1 MTSCI
6 YLTCYLSHGP
16 WIHGRFSI
24 LGSVVFFTPYL
35 YLGTDVCSSII
46 KQFFKN
52 RMLFD
57 SGQKMGQK
65 NSKNETL
72 NLNEIGQLETED
84 VFKKDR

>member
-1 MTSCI
+1 MVNGSMDVSTE
-6 YLTCYLSHGP
+6 
-16 WIHGRFSI
+16 
-24 LGSVVFFTPYL
+24 GSVVFFAPYL

-52 RMLFD
+52 HMLFI

-84 VFKKDR
+84 VFKKDC